1 VKQSKNFF
9 EQLQKKLEDE
19 YMKYSNKN
27 DLLSE
32 QQCKNLLLQ
41 MYTDVDDALNNNDF
55 STLNELARYWNQ
67 LISNQYLK
75 LAKGKYKYI
84 LLSEGLLS
92 RMNDSM
98 VSLDGKIQENLRSK
112 HEKERDE
119 LHQQL
124 NAERDEKKQAREQFE
139 LLRVD
144 LTKQLEA
151 NNNSIHSLS
160 NANNQ
165 LSSRTTE
172 LSRENTRLAE
182 ELDTLRKNPVKEI
195 QIVEKEIIKTVHAQR
210 EKKKNCVIQ

>member
-1 VKQSKNFF
+1 
-9 EQLQKKLEDE
+9 
-19 YMKYSNKN
+19 MK
-27 DLLSE
+27 
-32 QQCKNLLLQ
+32 
-41 MYTDVDDALNNNDF
+41 
-55 STLNELARYWNQ
+55 
-67 LISNQYLK
+67 
-75 LAKGKYKYI
+75 
-84 LLSEGLLS
+84 
-92 RMNDSM
+92 
-98 VSLDGKIQENLRSK
+98 
-112 HEKERDE
+112 
-119 LHQQL
+119 
-124 NAERDEKKQAREQFE
+124 KKQAREQFE